1 MTPTLNERVTVLEHR
16 MDEQER
22 LRASQDHDL
31 SSLSE
36 NIRAQ
41 KSLLQALADTQS
53 EHTRALGNLS
63 RDVSVLKTDMSVVK
77 RDVSELKGD
86 VSELKGDVSELKG
99 DVAGLKGDVAG
110 LKGDV
115 AELKGG
121 LAEINGKIDML
132 IERGG
137 RS

>member
-31 SSLSE
+31 SNLSADL
-36 NIRAQ
+36 RAQ
-41 KSLLQALADTQS
+41 KTLLKAINLTQS
-53 EHTRALGNLS
+53 EHTSSLSTLNQRVSELG
-63 RDVSVLKTDMSVVK
+63 RDMSAVK
-77 RDVSELKGD
+77 GDVLFLKAHALVLDEHVDELKGD
-86 VSELKGDVSELKG
+86 VD
-99 DVAGLKGDVAG
+99 
-110 LKGDV
+110 
-115 AELKGG
+115 ELKGG

-132 IERGG
+132 IERGE